1 MTTKLIYGLLDVR
14 WQNLFIVT
22 LNTLKNIQNIQ
33 VMEKK
38 DFYFQIKIQTKTKKK
53 KLIQTMTKII
63 YYSQF

>member
-1 MTTKLIYGLLDVR
+1 
-14 WQNLFIVT
+14 
-22 LNTLKNIQNIQ
+22 
-33 VMEKK
+33 MEKK